1 MAKYED
7 QLARMNFLMEYR
19 APEKKAVS
27 NIEFHA
33 NGADGKVYGILK
45 EGTKLHSY
53 RHELESIVRINR
65 IFYLF
70 FIHY

>member
-45 EGTKLHSY
+45 EGTKYYIKTTSTMVSSHCSAKND
-53 RHELESIVRINR
+53 SKQ
-65 IFYLF
+65 
-70 FIHY
+70 